1 MNLLLYQLMNML
13 LVIALLGAP
22 VAVALIMLKH
32 FNKKEN
38 MMEMEARL
46 TARISELEEKVEKL
60 EELQ

>member
-1 MNLLLYQLMNML
+1 MNML